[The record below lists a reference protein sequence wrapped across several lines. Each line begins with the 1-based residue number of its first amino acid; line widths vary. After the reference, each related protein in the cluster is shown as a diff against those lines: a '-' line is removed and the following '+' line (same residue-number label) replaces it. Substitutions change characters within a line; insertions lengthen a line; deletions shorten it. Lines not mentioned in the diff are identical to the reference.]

1 MNKHG
6 QVLILF
12 IIILPLILAL
22 MALVVD
28 LGLMMNNH
36 NKLEQVTTMIIK
48 DSLKDNLSENEIL
61 SLFKENNISTTNI
74 KINQTPYELNIKNEI
89 TIESIFGKIIGL
101 KHYQIKIDL
110 TGSIKNEKILIE

>member
-48 DSLKDNLSENEIL
+48 DSLKDYL
-61 SLFKENNISTTNI
+61 K
-74 KINQTPYELNIKNEI
+74 
-89 TIESIFGKIIGL
+89 KIIFLRLIL
-101 KHYQIKIDL
+101 KLIKLL
-110 TGSIKNEKILIE
+110 TN